1 MCTFSAGCQPFS
13 LPRFLQRIVYMARRN
28 CRVSRCDADLVE
40 RIHDVSRCVQPWR
53 GRALVRVYLERAVVR
68 ACSAKL

>member
-1 MCTFSAGCQPFS
+1 
-13 LPRFLQRIVYMARRN
+13 MARRN